1 MLFTKLLQASEV
13 NKNQILTNF
22 GLSSSRAHDK
32 YFGHP
37 TVVGRNKRK
46 VFGEI
51 KDKVWKLING
61 WRKGVF
67 SVGGK
72 EILIKAVLQVVP
84 SYLISI
90 FQLPISLRNKLKSL
104 ILNFWWGGG
113 QGERKIAWRS
123 WEQVCLP

>member
-1 MLFTKLLQASEV
+1 M
-13 NKNQILTNF
+13 
-22 GLSSSRAHDK
+22 
-32 YFGHP
+32 
-37 TVVGRNKRK
+37 GRNKRK

-123 WEQVCLP
+123 WEKVCLP